1 MKTVFQHPPAQPD
14 PTGRKYW
21 RSVGELQD
29 TPEFRDYLERE
40 FPAGA
45 AEMEGDDVSRRSF
58 LKLMGGSLALAGF
71 GLSGCRR
78 PETYLVPYS
87 KSVEWIIPGKTVL
100 YATSMPRRRGGMPL
114 VATTTEGRPIKLEG
128 NSLHPANPSGSTDPY
143 AQCALLDLYDPDRS
157 RGYVHA
163 GQASDAP
170 KFADFLKNLR
180 TAMLANGGADTAI
193 LVEETFSPTRDRLL
207 GELKKQFPQLGWY
220 LYDPLRPFN
229 EAEATRAAFG
239 DGLRMVPRFERAD
252 VILALDS
259 DFLNMDE
266 GGVEATR
273 DFANR
278 RRVAKATDSMNRLY
292 VVENRYTITGGMADH
307 RLRCQASR
315 IGALAVAL
323 AKKIG
328 GPAIGAL
335 IDSYNSVGTF
345 QGSDEWLTQVA
356 KDLVAS
362 KGKSLVIAG
371 PRQPAVVHVLVDAIN
386 NALGN
391 LGTTL
396 VPIAAPERGGAEP
409 LSISK
414 LAEDI
419 RNKKINNLF
428 IFGGN
433 PAYNALANLDWVNTQ
448 KTVPNVVRLGYYE
461 DETSQIASWHVPQ
474 AHFLEQWG
482 DVRAADGTY
491 SVIQPMIL
499 PLFGGLSDLDLM
511 VMLLGQEPD
520 DKPDLVRATFNGL
533 NKNAAVPADLAW
545 NAFLRDGFLP
555 GTAMAEF
562 TADRGHN
569 IGAVSDY
576 VGKNLKDQLPPP
588 AASADDMEVVLVQD
602 YKMDDGR
609 YSNNGWLQ
617 EMPHPITK
625 ICWDN
630 AVLMSPRTAKKLGV
644 NAKAFDVYGNG
655 AFADGDFT
663 ESDVVEIEIPGGR
676 KIKGPALVSPG
687 HADNS
692 FTVAL
697 GYGRTVVGRVGVNT
711 GFDAYPLRT
720 DKTTYFATGA
730 KLTKTGATYQLVSTQ
745 QHQAMEG
752 RNLVRELPID
762 VYRQNAGS
770 NYKEGKSFVQLMGM
784 DAHIPPN
791 VSLYRNP
798 AYEAQHQW
806 GMAIDLNTCTGCN
819 ACVVACQAEN
829 NIPVVG
835 KDQVSRGRAMHWIR
849 IDRYYSTVE
858 GTASPEEPGV
868 ATKDNGKQENDPNG
882 GRTENDPAFD
892 PTLADD
898 PQILTQPVTCHH
910 CENAPCETVCPV
922 NATIHNEE
930 GLNVMAY
937 NRCIGTRYCSN
948 NCPYKVR
955 RFNFFNY
962 NERSIE
968 PIEEGPWKGKSR
980 AYLGPF
986 GSNGMEEIK
995 KLGKNPNVT
1004 VRMRGVMEKCTF
1016 CVQRIEEAKIGQLQV
1031 ARDSANTMVPR
1042 DSFTTACAQVCPA
1055 GAIVFG
1061 NVADPESHV
1070 SKVKE
1075 QDRDY
1080 KMLEYLNVRPRLS
1093 YQARL
1098 RNPNPAMP
1106 GAKLVGETLLGN
1118 PANDPRKNIQDEKMP
1133 NEKNHG
1139 VSHEAHEGAHDER

>member
-1 MKTVFQHPPAQPD
+1 MKRVFQHPPEQPN

-21 RSVGELQD
+21 RSLGELRD
-29 TPEFRDYLERE
+29 TPEFRGFLERE

-71 GLSGCRR
+71 GLTGCRR
-78 PETYLVPYS
+78 PEAYLVPYS
-87 KSVEWIIPGKTVL
+87 KSVEWLIPGKTVL
-100 YATSMPRRRGGMPL
+100 YATTMPRRRGGMPL
-114 VATTTEGRPIKLEG
+114 VASTTEGRPIKLEG
-128 NSLHPANPSGSTDPY
+128 NALHPLSNGATDPI

-157 RGYVHA
+157 RGFVHN
-163 GQASDAP
+163 GQPSDQA
-170 KFADFLKNLR
+170 KFADFVKDLR
-180 TAMLANGGADTAI
+180 QAMLANGGADTAI

-229 EAEATRAAFG
+229 EVEATRAAFG
-239 DGLRMVPRFERAD
+239 DGLRLVPRFDRAD
-252 VILALDS
+252 VVLSLDG
-259 DFLNMDE
+259 DFLDLDE

-273 DFANR
+273 DFTNR

-292 VVENRYTITGGMADH
+292 VVENRFTITGGMADH

-315 IGALAVAL
+315 IGAFAAAL

-328 GPAIGAL
+328 GGAL
-335 IDSYNSVGTF
+335 DALAGSYSGVGVF
-345 QGSDEWLTQVA
+345 QGSDEWLNQVA
-356 KDLVAS
+356 KDLLAN
-362 KGKSLVIAG
+362 KGKSLVVTG
-371 PRQPAVVHVLVDAIN
+371 PRQPAVVHALVQAIN
-386 NALGN
+386 LALDNVGH
-391 LGTTL
+391 TL

-419 RNKKINNLF
+419 NGKKINNLF

-448 KTVPNVVRLGYYE
+448 KKVANVVRLGYYE
-461 DETSQIASWHVPQ
+461 DETSQISSWHVPQ

-482 DVRAADGTY
+482 DVRSSDGTY
-491 SVIQPMIL
+491 NVIQPMIL
-499 PLFGGLSDLDLM
+499 PLFGGLTDLDLM
-511 VMLLGQEPD
+511 VMLGGGAPD
-520 DKPDLVRATFNGL
+520 EKPDLVRETWRGI
-533 NKNAAVPADLAW
+533 NKAVAGVSEDLAW
-545 NAFLRDGFLP
+545 NAFLRDGFVP
-555 GTAMAEF
+555 GTAFPEHTDGGGF
-562 TADRGHN
+562 DV
-569 IGAVSDY
+569 GAVKKYADA
-576 VGKNLKDQLPPP
+576 NINDQLPAP
-588 AASADDMEVVLVQD
+588 AASADDMEVVLVRD
-602 YKMDDGR
+602 YKTDDGR

-630 AVLMSPRTAKKLGV
+630 AILMSPRTAKRLGL
-644 NAKAFDVYGNG
+644 NDQAFNVYRNG
-655 AFADGDFT
+655 AFVDGDFT
-663 ESDVVEIEIPGGR
+663 EADLVEVEIPGGR
-676 KIKGPALVSPG
+676 KMKGAVLLSPG
-687 HADNS
+687 AADNS
-692 FTVAL
+692 ITVAL
-697 GYGRTVVGRVGVNT
+697 GYGRTHTGRVGRNT

-730 KLTKTGATYQLVSTQ
+730 KVTKTGETYHLVTTQ

-762 VYRQNAGS
+762 VYRQNAG
-770 NYKEGKSFVQLMGM
+770 NDFKEGKSFVQMMGM

-798 AYEAQHQW
+798 PYESQHQW

-835 KDQVSRGRAMHWIR
+835 KDQVERGRAMHWIR
-849 IDRYYSTVE
+849 IDRYYSTIE

-868 ATKDNGKQENDPNG
+868 STKGSDKQNDPNG
-882 GRTENDPAFD
+882 GRSETDPAFD

-922 NATIHNEE
+922 NATIHTEE
-930 GLNVMAY
+930 GLNSMAY

-968 PIEEGPWKGKSR
+968 PIEKGPWKGKSQ

-986 GSNGMEEIK
+986 GKNGMDEIK
-995 KLGKNPNVT
+995 KLSKNPNVT

-1016 CVQRIEEAKIGQLQV
+1016 CVQRIEEAKIDQLQV
-1031 ARDSANTMVPR
+1031 ARDSANTLVPR

-1061 NVADPESHV
+1061 NVRDPESKV

-1080 KMLEYLNVRPRLS
+1080 KMLEYLNVRPRVS

-1106 GAKLVGETLLGN
+1106 GAGNVGNTLLGN
-1118 PANDPRKNIQDEKMP
+1118 KDNDPRKSVQETKQP
-1133 NEKNHG
+1133 EERGHG
-1139 VSHEAHEGAHDER
+1139 ISHEAKEGAHDAR

>member
-1 MKTVFQHPPAQPD
+1 MKRVFQHPPAQPN

-21 RSVGELQD
+21 RSLGELKD
-29 TPEFRDYLERE
+29 TPEFRNYLERE

-45 AEMEGDDVSRRSF
+45 AEMDGDDVSRRSF

-71 GLSGCRR
+71 GLGGCRR

-87 KSVEWIIPGKTVL
+87 KAVEWLIPGKTVL
-100 YATSMPRRRGGMPL
+100 YATSMPRRRGAMPL

-128 NSLHPANPSGSTDPY
+128 NSLHPMSNGATDPY
-143 AQCALLDLYDPDRS
+143 AQCTLLDLYDPDRS
-157 RGYVHA
+157 KGYVHA
-163 GQASDAP
+163 GQASDAAG
-170 KFADFLKNLR
+170 FALFVRKLR
-180 TAMLANGGADTAI
+180 DTMLANGGSDTAI

-220 LYDPLRPFN
+220 LYDPLRHFN
-229 EAEATRAAFG
+229 EIEATRAAFG
-239 DGLRMVPRFERAD
+239 DGLRLTPRFDRAD
-252 VILALDS
+252 VVFSLDG

-273 DFANR
+273 DYTNR

-328 GPAIGAL
+328 GPALGTL
-335 IDSYNSVGTF
+335 IDAYNGVGSF
-345 QGSDEWLTQVA
+345 QGSDEWITKA
-356 KDLVAS
+356 ADDLVAN
-362 KGKSLVIAG
+362 KGKCLVVTG
-371 PRQPAVVHVLVDAIN
+371 PRQPAAVHALVYAIN
-386 NALGN
+386 GALENIGH
-391 LGTTL
+391 TL
-396 VPIAAPERGGAEP
+396 VPMAAPERGGAES

-414 LAEDI
+414 LTEDI
-419 RNKKINNLF
+419 NGGKIKNLF

-433 PAYNALANLDWVNTQ
+433 PAYNALANLDWVNVQ
-448 KTVPNVVRLGYYE
+448 KKVPNVVRLGYHE
-461 DETSQIASWHVPQ
+461 DETSQTAQWHVPQ

-482 DVRAADGTY
+482 DVRTADGTY
-491 SVIQPMIL
+491 NVIQPMIL

-511 VMLLGQEPD
+511 VMLMGQQPN
-520 DKPDLVRATFNGL
+520 DKPDLVRETWKGFNKTQG
-533 NKNAAVPADLAW
+533 VSEDLAW
-545 NAFLRDGFLP
+545 NAFLRDGFVP
-555 GTAMAEF
+555 GTAFAEHAGEASF
-562 TADRGHN
+562 N
-569 IGAVSDY
+569 VGAVRDY
-576 VGKNLKDQLPPP
+576 VGKTLKDQLPP
-588 AASADDMEVVLVQD
+588 AATSADDMEVVLVQD
-602 YKMDDGR
+602 YKLDDGR

-617 EMPHPITK
+617 EMPHPISK

-630 AVLMSPRTAKKLGV
+630 AVLMSPRTAKRLGV
-644 NAKAFDVYGNG
+644 NKQAFDVYGNG
-655 AFADGDFT
+655 AFVDGDFT
-663 ESDVVEIEIPGGR
+663 ESDLVKIELPDGR
-676 KIKGPALVSPG
+676 SITGPALVSPG

-697 GYGRTVVGRVGVNT
+697 GYGRTAVGRVGVNT
-711 GFDAYPLRT
+711 GFNAYPLRT
-720 DKTTYFATGA
+720 DKTTYFATGV
-730 KLTKTGATYQLVSTQ
+730 KITKPGGTYQLVSTQ

-752 RNLVRELPID
+752 RNLVRELPIE
-762 VYRQNAGS
+762 VYRQNAG
-770 NYKEGKSFVQLMGM
+770 NDFKEGKSFVQLMGM

-798 AYEAQHQW
+798 ALESQHQW

-858 GTASPEEPGV
+858 GAASPAEPGV
-868 ATKDNGKQENDPNG
+868 ATKDNGKQENDPNE
-882 GRTENDPAFD
+882 GRDENDPAFD
-892 PTLADD
+892 PTLSDD

-968 PIEEGPWKGKSR
+968 PITEGPWKGKSQ

-986 GSNGMEEIK
+986 GTNGMPEIK
-995 KLGKNPNVT
+995 KLSKNPNVT

-1016 CVQRIEEAKIGQLQV
+1016 CVQRIEEAKINQLSV
-1031 ARDSANTMVPR
+1031 ARDSDKTMVPR
-1042 DSFTTACAQVCPA
+1042 DSFKTACQQVCPA

-1061 NVADPESHV
+1061 TVRAPESQV
-1070 SKVKE
+1070 CKIKE

-1080 KMLEYLNVRPRLS
+1080 KMLEYLNVRPRVS

-1106 GAKLVGETLLGN
+1106 GATLVGETLLGN
-1118 PANDPRKNIQDEKMP
+1118 PANDPRKNIQEEKMP

>member
-1 MKTVFQHPPAQPD
+1 MKRVFEHPPEQPN
-14 PTGRKYW
+14 PAGRKYW
-21 RSVGELQD
+21 RSLGELQD
-29 TPEFRDYLERE
+29 TPEFRSYLERE

-45 AEMEGDDVSRRSF
+45 AEMEGDEVSRRSF
-58 LKLMGGSLALAGF
+58 LRLMGGSLALAGF
-71 GLSGCRR
+71 GLGGCRR
-78 PETYLVPYS
+78 PEVYLVPYS
-87 KSVEWIIPGKTVL
+87 KSVEWLIPGKTVL

-114 VATTTEGRPIKLEG
+114 VASTTEGRPIKLEG
-128 NSLHPANPSGSTDPY
+128 NGLHPLSNGATDPY

-157 RGYVHA
+157 NGYVHE
-163 GQASDAP
+163 GKASNAP
-170 KFADFLKNLR
+170 EFADFIKNLR
-180 TAMLANGGADTAI
+180 QTMAGNGGADTAI

-207 GELKKQFPQLGWY
+207 GDLKKQFPQLGWY

-229 EAEATRAAFG
+229 EIEATRAAFG
-239 DGLRMVPRFERAD
+239 DGLRLTPRFDRAD
-252 VILALDS
+252 VVFSLDG
-259 DFLNMDE
+259 DFLNVDE
-266 GGVEATR
+266 GGIEATR
-273 DFANR
+273 DYTNR

-292 VVENRYTITGGMADH
+292 VVENRYTITGGVADH

-315 IGALAVAL
+315 VGALAVAL
-323 AKKIG
+323 ARKIG
-328 GPAIGAL
+328 GPALGAL
-335 IDSYNSVGTF
+335 IDAYNGVGTF
-345 QGSDEWLTQVA
+345 QGSDEWITKA
-356 KDLVAS
+356 AADLVAN
-362 KGKSLVIAG
+362 KGKCLVVTG
-371 PRQPAVVHVLVDAIN
+371 PRQPAAVHALVYAIN
-386 NALGN
+386 GALENIGH
-391 LGTTL
+391 TL
-396 VPIAAPERGGAEP
+396 VPMAAPERGGAEP

-419 RNKKINNLF
+419 DGGKIKNLF
-428 IFGGN
+428 VFGGN

-448 KTVPNVVRLGYYE
+448 KKVPNVVRLGYYW
-461 DETSQIASWHVPQ
+461 DETSEIARWHVPQ

-482 DVRAADGTY
+482 DVRSADGTY
-491 SVIQPMIL
+491 NVIQPMIL

-511 VMLLGQEPD
+511 VMLMGQQPN
-520 DKPDLVRATFNGL
+520 DKPDLVRETWKGFNKIQG
-533 NKNAAVPADLAW
+533 VSEDLAW
-545 NAFLRDGFLP
+545 NAFLRDGFVA
-555 GTAMAEF
+555 GTAF
-562 TADRGHN
+562 TEHAGEAN
-569 IGAVSDY
+569 FNVGAVRDY
-576 VGKNLKDQLPPP
+576 VGKNLKDQLPPA
-588 AASADDMEVVLVQD
+588 AASADDMEVVLAQD
-602 YKMDDGR
+602 YKLDDGR
-609 YSNNGWLQ
+609 YANNGWLQ

-630 AVLMSPRTAKKLGV
+630 AVLMSPATARKLGV
-644 NAKAFDVYGNG
+644 STES
-655 AFADGDFT
+655 FADGDYA
-663 ESDVVEIEIPGGR
+663 ENQVVEIEIPGGR
-676 KIKGPALVSPG
+676 KIQGPVLISPG

-692 FTVAL
+692 VTVAL
-697 GYGRTVVGRVGVNT
+697 GYGRTVVGKVGANT
-711 GFDAYPLRT
+711 GFNAFPLRT

-730 KLTKTGATYQLVSTQ
+730 KVTKTGATYQLVTTQ
-745 QHQAMEG
+745 QHQVMEG

-762 VYRQNAGS
+762 VYRQNAGN
-770 NYKEGKSFVQLMGM
+770 NYKEDKSFVQLMGM
-784 DAHIPPN
+784 DAHIAPN

-798 AYEAQHQW
+798 AYESQHQW

-835 KDQVSRGRAMHWIR
+835 KDQVGRGRAMHWIR

-858 GTASPEEPGV
+858 TADPEHPEH
-868 ATKDNGKQENDPNG
+868 N
-882 GRTENDPAFD
+882 PALD
-892 PTLADD
+892 DAD

-922 NATIHNEE
+922 NATIHTEE
-930 GLNVMAY
+930 GLNAMAY

-968 PIEEGPWKGKSR
+968 PISEGPWKGKSQ

-986 GSNGMEEIK
+986 GTNGMPEIK
-995 KLGKNPNVT
+995 KLSKNPNVT

-1016 CVQRIEEAKIGQLQV
+1016 CVQRIEEAKIDQLQV
-1031 ARDSANTMVPR
+1031 ARDSANTLVPR

-1061 NVADPESHV
+1061 NVRDPESKV

-1080 KMLEYLNVRPRLS
+1080 KMLEYLNVRPRVS

-1106 GAKLVGETLLGN
+1106 GAVLVGETLLGN
-1118 PANDPRKNIQDEKMP
+1118 PVNDPRKTIKGEEASGEM
-1133 NEKNHG
+1133 NH
-1139 VSHEAHEGAHDER
+1139 VEQ